1 MITADDLDACFL
13 TGDFAQRGT
22 FTVGGSDVVVSGYFS
37 GGSDAADL
45 YGVQVE
51 AVDPTFTCPTS
62 EISGVTRGTAL
73 LIDGEER
80 PLVYNGNRLVYNA
93 APLLTSGATD
103 AYTVQRVQK
112 VGTGVSVCYLKPTV

>member
-1 MITADDLDACFL
+1 MITTDDLDACFL
-13 TGDFAQRGT
+13 TDDFAQRGV
-22 FTVGGSDVVVSGYFS
+22 FTVGGSGVVVSGYFS

-62 EISGVTRGTAL
+62 QISGVTRGTAL
-73 LIDGEER
+73 LLDGESR
-80 PLVYNGNRLVYNA
+80 PLVHAGNRIVYNA
-93 APLLTSGATD
+93 APMTVSGATD